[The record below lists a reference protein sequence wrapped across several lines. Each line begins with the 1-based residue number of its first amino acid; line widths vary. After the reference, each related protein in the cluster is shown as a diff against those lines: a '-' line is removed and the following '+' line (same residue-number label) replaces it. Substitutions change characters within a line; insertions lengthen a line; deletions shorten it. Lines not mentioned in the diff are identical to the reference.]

1 MSEDSALEFYTIE
14 QQPNNFFEKL
24 NELYGGEWDGTHF
37 TLNNNLGKVNVSL
50 FTYPNK
56 CIISIGN
63 YNLNKPIKI
72 INRPKEDERIV
83 AVRIGFHG
91 GFEGE
96 STDMGNS
103 EGIFIYDA
111 NKPFQ
116 LRFPK
121 NKTIKWMSIRVPLQ
135 FINNWTPIE
144 RRGSKLMNILNN
156 EKDWFFYYRLPPEI
170 ESLVRSAVMHM
181 HNKDLVKPIMY
192 ARAYEIIARLFV
204 LIEGDDSAIVAKKI
218 HPNDFS
224 QMHEVKEELLQDFSK
239 LPNVEEL
246 SEKYGMSYSKLQR
259 SFKAVF
265 GMPIK
270 KFYNQ
275 HRLEEVNRLI
285 KYSSKSIFEISDEL
299 GFHSTSHLSRTFK
312 QQFGYTPSEIRS

>member
-14 QQPNNFFEKL
+14 QQPNDFFEKL

-37 TLNNNLGKVNVSL
+37 TLNNNLGKINVNL
-50 FTYPNK
+50 FKYPNN
-56 CIISIGN
+56 CIVSIGD

-72 INRPKEDERIV
+72 INRPKENERIV

-91 GFEGE
+91 GLGGE
-96 STDMGNS
+96 STQMGNS

-116 LRFPK
+116 LKFPK
-121 NKTIKWMSIRVPLQ
+121 NKTIQWMSIRVPLQ
-135 FINNWTPIE
+135 FINSWTPIE
-144 RRGSKLMNILNN
+144 NQGSKLMNILNN

-218 HPNDFS
+218 HPSDFS